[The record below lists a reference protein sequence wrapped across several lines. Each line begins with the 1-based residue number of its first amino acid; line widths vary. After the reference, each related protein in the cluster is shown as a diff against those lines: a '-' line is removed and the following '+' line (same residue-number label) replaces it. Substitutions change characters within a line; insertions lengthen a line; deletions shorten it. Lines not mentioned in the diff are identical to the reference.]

1 MKFETK
7 LRTAAA
13 VIILVMSTVALIP
26 LLVNRHVANT
36 MGDLKAAARREHLYQ
51 SLISMLRDAETGQR
65 GFIITGKE
73 EFLQPYY
80 AGTSMIPSV
89 LLELKT
95 ENANPQELN
104 RLKNIEEVTNAKL
117 TSLSDTIALR
127 RNSGFEKAAQV
138 ITGGKGKSQ
147 MDLLRSLIGEELSD
161 YTQRRNELREKLLTT
176 SNIAAYAGVAATLI
190 NVMFLLG
197 VLLAAQRALMQ
208 RYRAEERANA
218 ITDELRRAAAL
229 ATLRNAHLQKSAE
242 LLHSLELAETMEET
256 SDIIAAYLP
265 GLLPALCGSLYL
277 YNNSR
282 NVLERSARWGS
293 VDTEPEVLAPL
304 DCWALRRGSEH
315 LASGPDALAC
325 RHALD
330 SGKHMARLCVPL
342 ITQGDVIGCLT
353 VAGEALSGE
362 HGAEQGRWI
371 VQLAEQLGLALSNVR
386 LRISLRRQSIV
397 DPLTQLYN
405 RRYMDEV
412 LKRELL
418 LAERKE
424 GPVTVIMI
432 DLDHFKRVNDTYGHD
447 GGDALLVAVAATLR
461 EKVRACDIAC
471 RLGGEEM
478 LIVLPECSLANGLA
492 RAEAVRQAVA
502 ALQVRS
508 NGQILTATAS
518 FGVASFP
525 EHGRTVESLVHAS
538 DLALYEAK
546 HGGRNCVVAARETH
560 AAATVGHLEKP

>member
-1 MKFETK
+1 MNFDTKFK
-7 LRTAAA
+7 AAAA
-13 VIILVMSTVALIP
+13 VVILVMSTVALIP
-26 LLVNRHVANT
+26 MLVNRHVAET

-65 GFIITGKE
+65 GFIVTGKE

-95 ENANPQELN
+95 GNANPQELGSLN
-104 RLKNIEEVTNAKL
+104 NIEEITHAKL
-117 TSLSDTIALR
+117 ASLSDTIALR
-127 RNSGFEKAAQV
+127 RDSGFEKAAQV
-138 ITGGKGKSQ
+138 ISAGKGKSQ

-161 YTQRRNELREKLLTT
+161 YTQRRNELRDELIIT

-190 NVMFLLG
+190 NVVFLLG

-208 RYRAEERANA
+208 RHRAEERANA
-218 ITDELRRAAAL
+218 VSDELRRTAAL
-229 ATLRNAHLQKSAE
+229 ATLRNTHLQKSAA

-256 SDIIAAYLP
+256 AEIIGAYLP
-265 GLLPALCGSLYL
+265 ALLPALSGSLYL
-277 YNNSR
+277 YNHAR
-282 NVLERSARWGS
+282 NVLERSARWGPGI
-293 VDTEPEVLAPL
+293 DEPDVLAPL

-315 LASGPDALAC
+315 LACGPGALAC
-325 RHALD
+325 RHAGD
-330 SGKHMARLCVPL
+330 SSKELARLCVPL
-342 ITQGDVIGCLT
+342 IAQGDVIGCLT
-353 VAGEALSGE
+353 VAGDALGAE
-362 HGAEQGRWI
+362 HGAEQGGWI

-418 LAERKE
+418 LAERKR
-424 GPVTVIMI
+424 GAVTVIMI

-447 GGDALLVAVAATLR
+447 GGDALLVAVAAALR
-461 EKVRACDIAC
+461 ENVRACDIAC

-478 LIVLPECSLANGLA
+478 LIVLPECGLDNGLA
-492 RAEAVRQAVA
+492 RADAVRLAIS

-508 NGQILTATAS
+508 NGQMLTATAS

-525 EHGRTVESLVHAS
+525 EHGRTTESLVHAA

-546 HGGRNCVVAARETH
+546 HGGRNCVVAARANDE
-560 AAATVGHLEKP
+560 AAAGL

>member
-26 LLVNRHVANT
+26 LLVNRHVADT

-51 SLISMLRDAETGQR
+51 NLISMLRDAETGQR

-89 LLELKT
+89 LLELKM
-95 ENANPQELN
+95 ENAHPRELGS
-104 RLKNIEEVTNAKL
+104 LKNIEEVTNAKL
-117 TSLSDTIALR
+117 ASLSDTIALR
-127 RNSGFEKAAQV
+127 RDSGFDKAAQV
-138 ITGGKGKSQ
+138 IAGGKGRSQ

-161 YTQRRNELREKLLTT
+161 YTQRRNELREELLIT

-190 NVMFLLG
+190 NVVFLLG

-208 RYRAEERANA
+208 RHRAEARANE

-256 SDIIAAYLP
+256 ADIIDAYLP
-265 GLLPALCGSLYL
+265 ALLPALSGSLYL

-293 VDTEPEVLAPL
+293 SDAEPDVLAPL
-304 DCWALRRGSEH
+304 ECWALRRGSEH

-325 RHALD
+325 RHVPG
-330 SGKHMARLCVPL
+330 SSKGMTRLCVPL
-342 ITQGDVIGCLT
+342 ITQGDVIGCLS
-353 VAGEALSGE
+353 VVGEALAGE
-362 HGAEQGRWI
+362 HGGEQARWI

-405 RRYMDEV
+405 RRYMDEA

-418 LAERKE
+418 LAERK
-424 GPVTVIMI
+424 GGAVTVIMI

-478 LIVLPECSLANGLA
+478 LIVLPECSLANGLT
-492 RAEAVRQAVA
+492 RAEAVRLAIA
-502 ALQVRS
+502 ALQIRS
-508 NGQILTATAS
+508 NGQTLKATAS
-518 FGVASFP
+518 FGVASYP
-525 EHGRTVESLVHAS
+525 EHGDTVEALVHAS

-546 HGGRNCVVAARETH
+546 HGGRNCVRGARGKHEVAAET
-560 AAATVGHLEKP
+560 

>member
-7 LRTAAA
+7 LKAAAA

-26 LLVNRHVANT
+26 LLVNRHVAET

-51 SLISMLRDAETGQR
+51 NLISMLRDAETGQR

-80 AGTSMIPSV
+80 AGTSMIPAV

-95 ENANPQELN
+95 ENANPREQGSL
-104 RLKNIEEVTNAKL
+104 RNIEEITLAKL
-117 TSLSDTIALR
+117 ASLSETISLR
-127 RNSGFEKAAQV
+127 RDSGFEKASQV
-138 ITGGKGKSQ
+138 VASGKGRSQ

-161 YTQRRNELREKLLTT
+161 YTQRRNELREELIIT
-176 SNIAAYAGVAATLI
+176 SNIAAYAGVAATVIDVL
-190 NVMFLLG
+190 FLLG
-197 VLLAAQRALMQ
+197 VLLAAQRALLQ
-208 RYRAEERANA
+208 RHRAEAHANE
-218 ITDELRRAAAL
+218 ITDELRRAATL

-242 LLHSLELAETMEET
+242 LLHSLELADTMEET
-256 SDIIAAYLP
+256 SEIIAAYLP
-265 GLLPALCGSLYL
+265 ALMPALSGSLYL

-293 VDTEPEVLAPL
+293 VDAEPEVLAPL
-304 DCWALRRGSEH
+304 DCWALRRGSGH

-325 RHALD
+325 RHAHE
-330 SGKHMARLCVPL
+330 SGKNMARLCVPL

-353 VAGEALSGE
+353 VAGETLAGE
-362 HGAEQGRWI
+362 HGGEQSQWI

-418 LAERKE
+418 LAERNR
-424 GPVTVIMI
+424 GAVTVVMI

-447 GGDALLVAVAATLR
+447 GGDALLVAVAAALR
-461 EKVRACDIAC
+461 ENVRACDIAC

-478 LIVLPECSLANGLA
+478 LVVLPECSLVNGMR
-492 RAEAVRQAVA
+492 RAEAIRVAIA

-508 NGQILTATAS
+508 NGQLLTATAS
-518 FGVASFP
+518 FGVSSFP
-525 EHGRTVESLVHAS
+525 EHGRTVESLVHAA
-538 DLALYEAK
+538 DLALYQAK
-546 HGGRNCVVAARETH
+546 HGGRNCVVAARSAEEL
-560 AAATVGHLEKP
+560 AKGA

>member
-7 LRTAAA
+7 LKAAAA
-13 VIILVMSTVALIP
+13 VVILVMSTVALIP
-26 LLVNRHVANT
+26 LLVNRHVAET

-80 AGTSMIPSV
+80 AGTSMIPAV

-95 ENANPQELN
+95 ENANPREQGS
-104 RLKNIEEVTNAKL
+104 LKNIEDITNAKL
-117 TSLSDTIALR
+117 ASLSDTISLR
-127 RNSGFEKAAQV
+127 RDSGFEKPAQV
-138 ITGGKGKSQ
+138 IAGGKGRSQ

-161 YTQRRNELREKLLTT
+161 YTQRRNELREELLIT

-190 NVMFLLG
+190 NVVFLLG

-208 RYRAEERANA
+208 RHRAEAHANE
-218 ITDELRRAAAL
+218 ITGELRRAATL

-242 LLHSLELAETMEET
+242 LLHSLELAEAMEET
-256 SDIIAAYLP
+256 SEIIAAYLP
-265 GLLPALCGSLYL
+265 ALLPALSGSLYL

-282 NVLERSARWGS
+282 NVLERSAQWGS
-293 VDTEPEVLAPL
+293 GDEEAEVLAPL
-304 DCWALRRGSEH
+304 DCWALRRGSAH
-315 LASGPDALAC
+315 LASGPAALAC
-325 RHALD
+325 RHGHA
-330 SGKHMARLCVPL
+330 GAGAMTRLCVPL

-353 VAGEALSGE
+353 VVGDALAGE
-362 HGAEQGRWI
+362 HGAEQGQWI

-418 LAERKE
+418 LAERKK
-424 GPVTVIMI
+424 GAVTIVMI

-447 GGDALLVAVAATLR
+447 GGDALLVAVAAALR
-461 EKVRACDIAC
+461 ENVRACDIAC

-492 RAEAVRQAVA
+492 RAEAVRLAVA

-525 EHGRTVESLVHAS
+525 GHGRTVESLVHAA
-538 DLALYEAK
+538 DLALYQAK
-546 HGGRNCVVAARETH
+546 HGGRNCVMAAQNIEEV
-560 AAATVGHLEKP
+560 TVGL

>member
-7 LRTAAA
+7 LKAAAA
-13 VIILVMSTVALIP
+13 VVILVMSTVALIP
-26 LLVNRHVANT
+26 LLVNRHVAET
-36 MGDLKAAARREHLYQ
+36 MSDLKAAARREHLYQ

-65 GFIITGKE
+65 GFIVTGKE

-80 AGTSMIPSV
+80 AGTSMIPAV

-95 ENANPQELN
+95 ENANPQEWGT
-104 RLKNIEEVTNAKL
+104 LKNIEEVTNAKL
-117 TSLSDTIALR
+117 ASLSDTISLR
-127 RNSGFEKAAQV
+127 RDSGFEKAAQV
-138 ITGGKGKSQ
+138 IAGGKGRSQ

-161 YTQRRNELREKLLTT
+161 YTQRRNELREKLIIT

-190 NVMFLLG
+190 NVVFLLG
-197 VLLAAQRALMQ
+197 VLFAAQRALLH
-208 RYRAEERANA
+208 RHRAEERANSVS
-218 ITDELRRAAAL
+218 DELRRAAAL
-229 ATLRNAHLQKSAE
+229 ASLRNAHLQKSAE

-256 SDIIAAYLP
+256 SDIIGAYLP
-265 GLLPALCGSLYL
+265 ALLPALSGSLYL

-282 NVLERSARWGS
+282 NVLERSARWGAC
-293 VDTEPEVLAPL
+293 DDEPDVLAPL

-315 LASGPDALAC
+315 LAAGPDALGC
-325 RHALD
+325 RHARA
-330 SGKHMARLCVPL
+330 SSKGTPRLCVPL
-342 ITQGDVIGCLT
+342 ITQGDVVGCLT
-353 VAGEALSGE
+353 VVGAALGGDD
-362 HGAEQGRWI
+362 GAEQGRWI

-386 LRISLRRQSIV
+386 LRVSLRRQSIV

-418 LAERKE
+418 LAERK
-424 GPVTVIMI
+424 GGAVTVVMI

-447 GGDALLVAVAATLR
+447 GGDALLVAVAAALR
-461 EKVRACDIAC
+461 ENVRACDIAC

-478 LIVLPECSLANGLA
+478 LIVLPECNMANGLV
-492 RAEAVRQAVA
+492 RAEAIRLAIA

-508 NGQILTATAS
+508 NGQMLTATAS
-518 FGVASFP
+518 FGVASYP
-525 EHGRTVESLVHAS
+525 GHGRTVESLVHAA

-546 HGGRNCVVAARETH
+546 HGGRNCVMGARGAEE
-560 AAATVGHLEKP
+560 ADGGA